1 VLPGLFRYPQRQR
14 GKGRDHQVRA
24 LRARNYCGTVF
35 ADSLSVENRA
45 MTSSGAEYN
54 YDRYRR
60 LLAEASDE
68 AKRLAFI
75 HLLIEEKARD
85 KLAEHLL
92 RARLSDLGLKSA
104 PRIDGPGR

>member
-1 VLPGLFRYPQRQR
+1 
-14 GKGRDHQVRA
+14 
-24 LRARNYCGTVF
+24 
-35 ADSLSVENRA
+35 
-45 MTSSGAEYN
+45 
-54 YDRYRR
+54 

-92 RARLSDLGLKSA
+92 RTRLSDLGLKPA
-104 PRIDGPGR
+104 PRIDEPGR